1 MIDLDKVRADIPAT
15 KNLIHFNNAGASL
28 MAAPA
33 YRSMLAYQQSEQEI
47 GGYETAEKY
56 AEEVAAFYSH
66 AASLIRAKPQEIA
79 FFDGS
84 TRAWQTFFYSLAL
97 KPGDR
102 ILTSYLDYG
111 SNYVGYID
119 RAKRDGIEIDVIEGD
134 SQGVLDVTAFE
145 RAITDRT
152 ALISLSHIPTAN
164 GIINPAAQIGRL
176 AKQADIPFLLD
187 ACQSAGQL
195 DLDVTE
201 LGCTALSAAGRKYLR
216 GPRGSGFLY
225 VDQDFLSQMQPVML
239 DQHGVNLLGPKQFEI
254 DRTARRFENFEV
266 SFASRIGLGE
276 AMHYATRIGTNHIE
290 NRITELGKYCRESL
304 QDNAGAEIQD
314 LGPHR
319 GGIVMF
325 SKPGRDPREIRA
337 LLSQNNINIWIS
349 AGSGSLIEFQKRG
362 IESLARASVHYFN
375 THEEID
381 RMVSLVAKM

>member
-1 MIDLDKVRADIPAT
+1 MIDLEKVRADIPALKKLT
-15 KNLIHFNNAGASL
+15 HFNNAGTSL
-28 MAAPA
+28 MAAPV
-33 YRSMLAYQQSEQEI
+33 YRSMLDYLQSEQDI
-47 GGYETAEKY
+47 GGYEAAEKH
-56 AEEVAAFYSH
+56 AGDVDAFYSH
-66 AASLIRAKPQEIA
+66 AAKLVKAKPEEIA
-79 FFDGS
+79 YFDGA

-119 RAKRDGIEIDVIEGD
+119 RAARDGVEIDIVEGN
-134 SQGVLDVTAFE
+134 SQGVLDVADFE

-164 GIINPAAQIGRL
+164 GIINPAAEIGKL
-176 AKQADIPFLLD
+176 AKQAGIPFLLD

-216 GPRGSGFLY
+216 GPRGTGFLY
-225 VDQDFLSQMQPVML
+225 VDQTFLSEMQPIML
-239 DQHGVNLLGPKQFEI
+239 DQQGVKLLGPDKFEI
-254 DRTARRFENFEV
+254 SATARRFENFEV
-266 SFASRIGLGE
+266 SFAAKVGLGQ
-276 AMHYATRIGTNHIE
+276 AMHYATSIGTSHIE
-290 NRITELGKYCRESL
+290 NRIIELGNYCRDSL
-304 QDNAGAEIQD
+304 RNNAGATIRD
-314 LGPHR
+314 LGEHC

-325 SKPGRDPREIRA
+325 TKSGVEPGEIRS
-337 LLSQNNINIWIS
+337 LLSKHKINIWVS

-362 IESLARASVHYFN
+362 IESLARASIHYFN

-381 RMVSLVAKM
+381 RMVKLVASM